1 MYNIFCLQRGIV
13 MKINISSI
21 ANSEG
26 KVPVNGSVK
35 MGRVIFDGGE
45 YEFSDVDVT
54 GNIVNIGGSLE
65 LKARAAGEYTTP
77 CARCLKPVTISFDAD
92 IYEELGNDED
102 DGGALSS
109 DRSECELSGIIEK
122 SVISSL
128 PITVLCS
135 ENCRGIC
142 PGCGAELNTE
152 ECTCEKDDWNPSFD
166 ILKNFKADL

>member
-1 MYNIFCLQRGIV
+1 MYNILCLQRGIV

-26 KVPVNGSVK
+26 KVPVNGLVK
-35 MGRVIFDGGE
+35 MGKVIFDGGE
-45 YEFSDVDVT
+45 YEFSDVAVT

-65 LKARAAGEYTTP
+65 LKATAAGEYTTP

-102 DGGALSS
+102 GKGALSS
-109 DRSECELSGIIEK
+109 DRSECEPDGLVEE

-135 ENCRGIC
+135 EGCKGIC

-152 ECTCEKDDWNPSFD
+152 NCTCEKSDWSPSFD